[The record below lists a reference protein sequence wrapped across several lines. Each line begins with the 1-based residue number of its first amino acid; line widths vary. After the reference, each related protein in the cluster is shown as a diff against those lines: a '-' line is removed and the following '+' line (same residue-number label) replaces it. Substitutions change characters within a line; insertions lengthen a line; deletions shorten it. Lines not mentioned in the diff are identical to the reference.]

1 MEKRTGQEIRPQ
13 ASFFQFNLK
22 EILEYRDL
30 IILFV
35 KRDFKTMYKQ
45 TILGPAWILINPLLT
60 TVIFT
65 IVFGR
70 IASISTDGIPD
81 FLFYMAGNILWS
93 YFSGAVCR

>member
-1 MEKRTGQEIRPQ
+1 MAVKKQEVSLGKENWTMEIRPQ

-45 TILGPAWILINPLLT
+45 
-60 TVIFT
+60 
-65 IVFGR
+65 
-70 IASISTDGIPD
+70 
-81 FLFYMAGNILWS
+81 
-93 YFSGAVCR
+93 SGVDSD